1 MPIRTTWTVV
11 VVVEERVAAITIA
24 ALPHAV
30 ALVLVLVI
38 AVIRSPL
45 VPR

>member
-11 VVVEERVAAITIA
+11 VEERVAATATIVLALA

-30 ALVLVLVI
+30 AVI
-38 AVIRSPL
+38 AVVIRSPL